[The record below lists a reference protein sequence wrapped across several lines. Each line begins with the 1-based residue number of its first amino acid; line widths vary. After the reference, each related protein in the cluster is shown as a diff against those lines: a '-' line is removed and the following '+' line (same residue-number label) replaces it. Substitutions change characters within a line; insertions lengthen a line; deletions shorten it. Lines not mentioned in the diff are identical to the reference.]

1 MTTNSNDYRH
11 ALEHISFTDNAKQH
25 MANSIA
31 QSVASSD
38 AATAQSNFNGTR
50 RKPRIARHPVRTV
63 ARIAA
68 VTAVLAIVIGGAGT
82 AMATGVLPLPSD
94 MLSDI
99 FDGPAS
105 QTEIIDRIGR
115 PVGASCSNNGVTVTA
130 DAIMGDK
137 DMVTIAYTLT
147 FDDPAALKKLSE
159 PGENG
164 TIAGSVDGNVY
175 VDGEHGGQGQSWL
188 IDKNPNDSSIQYFAQ
203 FSVESPG
210 LMGRTVR
217 THINS
222 LVVPRAGKEL
232 PEYKKILTGPWD
244 LKFQLNYE
252 DTSVTIPA
260 PKSVN
265 FNGTKATI
273 QEATVSCVG
282 VSVRYNIDRSIEH
295 DNNSGKM
302 SQNMEESM
310 DAVGNIPLI
319 VTFKDGSR
327 SKCKIVCDLMH
338 LEGAE
343 SLGEYTED
351 FYAGMPAVTRHSYGK
366 GKLYYIG
373 TCMEEDGI
381 AKILS
386 MAVED
391 AGAEPVAGA
400 GNGLEIVK
408 RNREGKSFYFVMNF
422 RDEELEIPEEFAG
435 KTDLLSGN
443 AVGKGEKL
451 PKFGVKIVVE

>member
-1 MTTNSNDYRH
+1 MTTDSNDYRH

-252 DTSVTIPA
+252 DTSVTIRA

-319 VTFKDGSR
+319 VTFKDG
-327 SKCKIVCDLMH
+327 H
-338 LEGAE
+338 
-343 SLGEYTED
+343 
-351 FYAGMPAVTRHSYGK
+351 
-366 GKLYYIG
+366 
-373 TCMEEDGI
+373 
-381 AKILS
+381 
-386 MAVED
+386 VED
-391 AGAEPVAGA
+391 ATSHSGYFANKLD
-400 GNGLEIVK
+400 NGTTDVHKTWPFSQVCDTDKIASVQI
-408 RNREGKSFYFVMNF
+408 GDTVIPMN
-422 RDEELEIPEEFAG
+422 
-435 KTDLLSGN
+435 S
-443 AVGKGEKL
+443 
-451 PKFGVKIVVE
+451 

>member
-82 AMATGVLPLPSD
+82 AMATGVLPLPSN

-273 QEATVSCVG
+273 QEATVSCAG

-319 VTFKDGSR
+319 VTFKDG
-327 SKCKIVCDLMH
+327 H
-338 LEGAE
+338 
-343 SLGEYTED
+343 
-351 FYAGMPAVTRHSYGK
+351 
-366 GKLYYIG
+366 
-373 TCMEEDGI
+373 
-381 AKILS
+381 
-386 MAVED
+386 VED
-391 AGAEPVAGA
+391 ATSHSGYFANKLD
-400 GNGLEIVK
+400 NGTTDVHKTWPFSQVCDTDKIASVQI
-408 RNREGKSFYFVMNF
+408 GDTVIPMN
-422 RDEELEIPEEFAG
+422 
-435 KTDLLSGN
+435 S
-443 AVGKGEKL
+443 
-451 PKFGVKIVVE
+451 

>member
-147 FDDPAALKKLSE
+147 FDEPAALKKLSE

-319 VTFKDGSR
+319 VTFKDG
-327 SKCKIVCDLMH
+327 H
-338 LEGAE
+338 
-343 SLGEYTED
+343 
-351 FYAGMPAVTRHSYGK
+351 
-366 GKLYYIG
+366 
-373 TCMEEDGI
+373 
-381 AKILS
+381 
-386 MAVED
+386 VED
-391 AGAEPVAGA
+391 ATSHSGYFANKSD
-400 GNGLEIVK
+400 NGTTDVHKTWPFSQVCDTDKIASVQI
-408 RNREGKSFYFVMNF
+408 GDTVIPMN
-422 RDEELEIPEEFAG
+422 
-435 KTDLLSGN
+435 S
-443 AVGKGEKL
+443 
-451 PKFGVKIVVE
+451 

>member
-99 FDGPAS
+99 FDGPTS

-175 VDGEHGGQGQSWL
+175 VDSEHGGQGQSWL

-319 VTFKDGSR
+319 VTFKDG
-327 SKCKIVCDLMH
+327 H
-338 LEGAE
+338 
-343 SLGEYTED
+343 
-351 FYAGMPAVTRHSYGK
+351 
-366 GKLYYIG
+366 
-373 TCMEEDGI
+373 
-381 AKILS
+381 
-386 MAVED
+386 VED
-391 AGAEPVAGA
+391 ATSHSGYFANKLD
-400 GNGLEIVK
+400 NGTTDVHKTWPFSQVCDTDKIASVQI
-408 RNREGKSFYFVMNF
+408 GDTVIPMN
-422 RDEELEIPEEFAG
+422 
-435 KTDLLSGN
+435 S
-443 AVGKGEKL
+443 
-451 PKFGVKIVVE
+451 

>member
-188 IDKNPNDSSIQYFAQ
+188 IDKNPNDSSIQYYAQ

-319 VTFKDGSR
+319 VTFKDG
-327 SKCKIVCDLMH
+327 H
-338 LEGAE
+338 
-343 SLGEYTED
+343 
-351 FYAGMPAVTRHSYGK
+351 
-366 GKLYYIG
+366 
-373 TCMEEDGI
+373 
-381 AKILS
+381 
-386 MAVED
+386 VED
-391 AGAEPVAGA
+391 ATSHSGYFANKLD
-400 GNGLEIVK
+400 NGTTDVHKTWPFSQVCDTDKIASVQI
-408 RNREGKSFYFVMNF
+408 GDTVIPMN
-422 RDEELEIPEEFAG
+422 
-435 KTDLLSGN
+435 S
-443 AVGKGEKL
+443 
-451 PKFGVKIVVE
+451 

>member
-82 AMATGVLPLPSD
+82 AMATGVLQLPSD

-232 PEYKKILTGPWD
+232 PEYKKLLTGPWD

-319 VTFKDGSR
+319 VTFKDG
-327 SKCKIVCDLMH
+327 H
-338 LEGAE
+338 
-343 SLGEYTED
+343 
-351 FYAGMPAVTRHSYGK
+351 
-366 GKLYYIG
+366 
-373 TCMEEDGI
+373 
-381 AKILS
+381 
-386 MAVED
+386 VED
-391 AGAEPVAGA
+391 ATSYSGYFANKLD
-400 GNGLEIVK
+400 NGTTDVHKTWPFSQVCDTDKIASVQI
-408 RNREGKSFYFVMNF
+408 GDTVIPMN
-422 RDEELEIPEEFAG
+422 
-435 KTDLLSGN
+435 S
-443 AVGKGEKL
+443 
-451 PKFGVKIVVE
+451 

>member
-63 ARIAA
+63 ARITA

-319 VTFKDGSR
+319 VTFKDG
-327 SKCKIVCDLMH
+327 H
-338 LEGAE
+338 
-343 SLGEYTED
+343 
-351 FYAGMPAVTRHSYGK
+351 
-366 GKLYYIG
+366 
-373 TCMEEDGI
+373 
-381 AKILS
+381 
-386 MAVED
+386 VED
-391 AGAEPVAGA
+391 ATSHSGYFANKLD
-400 GNGLEIVK
+400 NGTTDVHKTWPFSQVCDTDKIASVQI
-408 RNREGKSFYFVMNF
+408 GDTVIPMN
-422 RDEELEIPEEFAG
+422 
-435 KTDLLSGN
+435 S
-443 AVGKGEKL
+443 
-451 PKFGVKIVVE
+451 

>member
-222 LVVPRAGKEL
+222 LVVPRAGKVL

-265 FNGTKATI
+265 LNGTKATI

-319 VTFKDGSR
+319 VTFKDG
-327 SKCKIVCDLMH
+327 H
-338 LEGAE
+338 
-343 SLGEYTED
+343 
-351 FYAGMPAVTRHSYGK
+351 
-366 GKLYYIG
+366 
-373 TCMEEDGI
+373 
-381 AKILS
+381 
-386 MAVED
+386 VED
-391 AGAEPVAGA
+391 ATSHSGYFANKLD
-400 GNGLEIVK
+400 NGTTDVHKTWPFSQVCDTDKIASVQI
-408 RNREGKSFYFVMNF
+408 GDTVIPMN
-422 RDEELEIPEEFAG
+422 
-435 KTDLLSGN
+435 S
-443 AVGKGEKL
+443 
-451 PKFGVKIVVE
+451 

>member
-232 PEYKKILTGPWD
+232 PKYKKILTGPWD
-244 LKFQLNYE
+244 LKFQLNYG

-319 VTFKDGSR
+319 VTFKDG
-327 SKCKIVCDLMH
+327 H
-338 LEGAE
+338 
-343 SLGEYTED
+343 
-351 FYAGMPAVTRHSYGK
+351 
-366 GKLYYIG
+366 
-373 TCMEEDGI
+373 
-381 AKILS
+381 
-386 MAVED
+386 VED
-391 AGAEPVAGA
+391 ATSHSGYFANKLD
-400 GNGLEIVK
+400 NGTTDVHKTWPFSQVCDTDKIASVQI
-408 RNREGKSFYFVMNF
+408 GDTVIPMN
-422 RDEELEIPEEFAG
+422 
-435 KTDLLSGN
+435 S
-443 AVGKGEKL
+443 
-451 PKFGVKIVVE
+451 

>member
-50 RKPRIARHPVRTV
+50 RKPRIAHHPVRTV

-302 SQNMEESM
+302 SQNMEEST

-319 VTFKDGSR
+319 VTFKDG
-327 SKCKIVCDLMH
+327 H
-338 LEGAE
+338 
-343 SLGEYTED
+343 
-351 FYAGMPAVTRHSYGK
+351 
-366 GKLYYIG
+366 
-373 TCMEEDGI
+373 
-381 AKILS
+381 
-386 MAVED
+386 VED
-391 AGAEPVAGA
+391 ATSHSGYFANKLD
-400 GNGLEIVK
+400 NGTTDVHKTWPFSQVCDTDKIASVQI
-408 RNREGKSFYFVMNF
+408 GDTVIPMN
-422 RDEELEIPEEFAG
+422 
-435 KTDLLSGN
+435 S
-443 AVGKGEKL
+443 
-451 PKFGVKIVVE
+451 

>member
-130 DAIMGDK
+130 DATMGDK

-319 VTFKDGSR
+319 VTFKDG
-327 SKCKIVCDLMH
+327 H
-338 LEGAE
+338 
-343 SLGEYTED
+343 
-351 FYAGMPAVTRHSYGK
+351 
-366 GKLYYIG
+366 
-373 TCMEEDGI
+373 
-381 AKILS
+381 
-386 MAVED
+386 VED
-391 AGAEPVAGA
+391 ATSHSGYFANKLD
-400 GNGLEIVK
+400 NGTTDVHKTWPFSQVCDTDKIASVQI
-408 RNREGKSFYFVMNF
+408 GDTVIPMN
-422 RDEELEIPEEFAG
+422 
-435 KTDLLSGN
+435 S
-443 AVGKGEKL
+443 
-451 PKFGVKIVVE
+451 

>member
-232 PEYKKILTGPWD
+232 PDYKKILTGPWD

-319 VTFKDGSR
+319 VTFKDG
-327 SKCKIVCDLMH
+327 H
-338 LEGAE
+338 
-343 SLGEYTED
+343 
-351 FYAGMPAVTRHSYGK
+351 
-366 GKLYYIG
+366 
-373 TCMEEDGI
+373 
-381 AKILS
+381 
-386 MAVED
+386 VED
-391 AGAEPVAGA
+391 ATSHSGYFANKLD
-400 GNGLEIVK
+400 NGTTDVHKTWPFSQVCDTDKIASVQI
-408 RNREGKSFYFVMNF
+408 GDTVIPMN
-422 RDEELEIPEEFAG
+422 
-435 KTDLLSGN
+435 S
-443 AVGKGEKL
+443 
-451 PKFGVKIVVE
+451 

>member
-310 DAVGNIPLI
+310 DAFGNIPLI
-319 VTFKDGSR
+319 VTFKDG
-327 SKCKIVCDLMH
+327 H
-338 LEGAE
+338 
-343 SLGEYTED
+343 
-351 FYAGMPAVTRHSYGK
+351 
-366 GKLYYIG
+366 
-373 TCMEEDGI
+373 
-381 AKILS
+381 
-386 MAVED
+386 VED
-391 AGAEPVAGA
+391 ATSHSGYFANKLD
-400 GNGLEIVK
+400 NGTTDVHKTWPFSQVCDTDKIASVQI
-408 RNREGKSFYFVMNF
+408 GDTVIPMN
-422 RDEELEIPEEFAG
+422 
-435 KTDLLSGN
+435 S
-443 AVGKGEKL
+443 
-451 PKFGVKIVVE
+451 

>member
-82 AMATGVLPLPSD
+82 AMATGVLPLPSY

-319 VTFKDGSR
+319 VTFKDG
-327 SKCKIVCDLMH
+327 H
-338 LEGAE
+338 
-343 SLGEYTED
+343 
-351 FYAGMPAVTRHSYGK
+351 
-366 GKLYYIG
+366 
-373 TCMEEDGI
+373 
-381 AKILS
+381 
-386 MAVED
+386 VED
-391 AGAEPVAGA
+391 ATSHSGYFANKLD
-400 GNGLEIVK
+400 NGTTDVHKTWPFSQVCDTDKIASVQI
-408 RNREGKSFYFVMNF
+408 GDTVIPMN
-422 RDEELEIPEEFAG
+422 
-435 KTDLLSGN
+435 S
-443 AVGKGEKL
+443 
-451 PKFGVKIVVE
+451 

>member
-188 IDKNPNDSSIQYFAQ
+188 IDKNPNDSSIQYYAQ

-210 LMGRTVR
+210 LMGGTVR

-319 VTFKDGSR
+319 VTFKDG
-327 SKCKIVCDLMH
+327 H
-338 LEGAE
+338 
-343 SLGEYTED
+343 
-351 FYAGMPAVTRHSYGK
+351 
-366 GKLYYIG
+366 
-373 TCMEEDGI
+373 
-381 AKILS
+381 
-386 MAVED
+386 VED
-391 AGAEPVAGA
+391 ATSHSGYFANKLD
-400 GNGLEIVK
+400 NGTTDVHKTWPFSQVCDTDKIASVQI
-408 RNREGKSFYFVMNF
+408 GDTVIPMN
-422 RDEELEIPEEFAG
+422 
-435 KTDLLSGN
+435 S
-443 AVGKGEKL
+443 
-451 PKFGVKIVVE
+451 

>member
-147 FDDPAALKKLSE
+147 FDDPAAVKKLSE

-164 TIAGSVDGNVY
+164 TIDGSVDGNVY

-319 VTFKDGSR
+319 VTFKDG
-327 SKCKIVCDLMH
+327 H
-338 LEGAE
+338 
-343 SLGEYTED
+343 
-351 FYAGMPAVTRHSYGK
+351 
-366 GKLYYIG
+366 
-373 TCMEEDGI
+373 
-381 AKILS
+381 
-386 MAVED
+386 VED
-391 AGAEPVAGA
+391 ATSHSGYFANKLD
-400 GNGLEIVK
+400 NGTTDVHKTWPFSQVCDTDKIASVQI
-408 RNREGKSFYFVMNF
+408 GDTVIPMN
-422 RDEELEIPEEFAG
+422 
-435 KTDLLSGN
+435 S
-443 AVGKGEKL
+443 
-451 PKFGVKIVVE
+451 

>member
-11 ALEHISFTDNAKQH
+11 ALEHISFTHNAKQH

-319 VTFKDGSR
+319 VTFKDG
-327 SKCKIVCDLMH
+327 H
-338 LEGAE
+338 
-343 SLGEYTED
+343 
-351 FYAGMPAVTRHSYGK
+351 
-366 GKLYYIG
+366 
-373 TCMEEDGI
+373 
-381 AKILS
+381 
-386 MAVED
+386 VED
-391 AGAEPVAGA
+391 ATSHSGYFANKLD
-400 GNGLEIVK
+400 NGTTDVHKTWPFSQVCDTDKIASVQI
-408 RNREGKSFYFVMNF
+408 GDTVIPMN
-422 RDEELEIPEEFAG
+422 
-435 KTDLLSGN
+435 S
-443 AVGKGEKL
+443 
-451 PKFGVKIVVE
+451 

>member
-1 MTTNSNDYRH
+1 MTTNSNGHRH

-203 FSVESPG
+203 LSVESPG

-319 VTFKDGSR
+319 VTFKDG
-327 SKCKIVCDLMH
+327 H
-338 LEGAE
+338 
-343 SLGEYTED
+343 
-351 FYAGMPAVTRHSYGK
+351 
-366 GKLYYIG
+366 
-373 TCMEEDGI
+373 
-381 AKILS
+381 
-386 MAVED
+386 VED
-391 AGAEPVAGA
+391 ATSHSGYFANKLD
-400 GNGLEIVK
+400 NGTTDVHKTWPFSQVCDTDKIASVQI
-408 RNREGKSFYFVMNF
+408 GDTVIPMN
-422 RDEELEIPEEFAG
+422 
-435 KTDLLSGN
+435 S
-443 AVGKGEKL
+443 
-451 PKFGVKIVVE
+451 

>member
-68 VTAVLAIVIGGAGT
+68 VTAILAIVIGGAGT

-319 VTFKDGSR
+319 VTFKDG
-327 SKCKIVCDLMH
+327 H
-338 LEGAE
+338 
-343 SLGEYTED
+343 
-351 FYAGMPAVTRHSYGK
+351 
-366 GKLYYIG
+366 
-373 TCMEEDGI
+373 
-381 AKILS
+381 
-386 MAVED
+386 VED
-391 AGAEPVAGA
+391 ATSHSGYFANKLD
-400 GNGLEIVK
+400 NGTTDVHKTWPFSQVCDTDKIASVQI
-408 RNREGKSFYFVMNF
+408 GDTVIPMN
-422 RDEELEIPEEFAG
+422 
-435 KTDLLSGN
+435 S
-443 AVGKGEKL
+443 
-451 PKFGVKIVVE
+451 

>member
-319 VTFKDGSR
+319 VTFKDG
-327 SKCKIVCDLMH
+327 H
-338 LEGAE
+338 
-343 SLGEYTED
+343 
-351 FYAGMPAVTRHSYGK
+351 
-366 GKLYYIG
+366 
-373 TCMEEDGI
+373 
-381 AKILS
+381 
-386 MAVED
+386 VED
-391 AGAEPVAGA
+391 ATSHSGYFANKLD
-400 GNGLEIVK
+400 NGTTDVHKTLPFSQVCDTDKIASVQI
-408 RNREGKSFYFVMNF
+408 GDTVIPMN
-422 RDEELEIPEEFAG
+422 
-435 KTDLLSGN
+435 S
-443 AVGKGEKL
+443 
-451 PKFGVKIVVE
+451 

>member
-302 SQNMEESM
+302 SQNMKESM

-319 VTFKDGSR
+319 VTFKDG
-327 SKCKIVCDLMH
+327 H
-338 LEGAE
+338 
-343 SLGEYTED
+343 
-351 FYAGMPAVTRHSYGK
+351 
-366 GKLYYIG
+366 
-373 TCMEEDGI
+373 
-381 AKILS
+381 
-386 MAVED
+386 VED
-391 AGAEPVAGA
+391 ATSHSGYFANKLD
-400 GNGLEIVK
+400 NGTTDVHKTWPFSQVCAYKLAI
-408 RNREGKSFYFVMNF
+408 RSF
-422 RDEELEIPEEFAG
+422 P
-435 KTDLLSGN
+435 
-443 AVGKGEKL
+443 
-451 PKFGVKIVVE
+451 

>member
-1 MTTNSNDYRH
+1 MTTDSNDYRH
-11 ALEHISFTDNAKQH
+11 ALEHISFTDNARQH

-319 VTFKDGSR
+319 VTFKDG
-327 SKCKIVCDLMH
+327 H
-338 LEGAE
+338 
-343 SLGEYTED
+343 
-351 FYAGMPAVTRHSYGK
+351 
-366 GKLYYIG
+366 
-373 TCMEEDGI
+373 
-381 AKILS
+381 
-386 MAVED
+386 VED
-391 AGAEPVAGA
+391 ATSHSGYFANKLD
-400 GNGLEIVK
+400 NGTTDVHKTWPFSQVCDTDKIASVQI
-408 RNREGKSFYFVMNF
+408 GDTVIPMN
-422 RDEELEIPEEFAG
+422 
-435 KTDLLSGN
+435 S
-443 AVGKGEKL
+443 
-451 PKFGVKIVVE
+451 

>member
-252 DTSVTIPA
+252 DTSVRIPA

-319 VTFKDGSR
+319 VTFKDG
-327 SKCKIVCDLMH
+327 H
-338 LEGAE
+338 
-343 SLGEYTED
+343 
-351 FYAGMPAVTRHSYGK
+351 
-366 GKLYYIG
+366 
-373 TCMEEDGI
+373 
-381 AKILS
+381 
-386 MAVED
+386 VED
-391 AGAEPVAGA
+391 ATSHSGYFANKLD
-400 GNGLEIVK
+400 NGTTDVHKTWPFSQVCDTDKIASVQI
-408 RNREGKSFYFVMNF
+408 GDTVIPMN
-422 RDEELEIPEEFAG
+422 
-435 KTDLLSGN
+435 S
-443 AVGKGEKL
+443 
-451 PKFGVKIVVE
+451 

>member
-302 SQNMEESM
+302 SQNMEESL

-319 VTFKDGSR
+319 VTFKDG
-327 SKCKIVCDLMH
+327 H
-338 LEGAE
+338 
-343 SLGEYTED
+343 
-351 FYAGMPAVTRHSYGK
+351 
-366 GKLYYIG
+366 
-373 TCMEEDGI
+373 
-381 AKILS
+381 
-386 MAVED
+386 VED
-391 AGAEPVAGA
+391 ATSHSGYFANKLD
-400 GNGLEIVK
+400 NGTTDVHKTWPFSQVCDTDKIASVQI
-408 RNREGKSFYFVMNF
+408 GDTVIPMN
-422 RDEELEIPEEFAG
+422 
-435 KTDLLSGN
+435 S
-443 AVGKGEKL
+443 
-451 PKFGVKIVVE
+451 

>member
-203 FSVESPG
+203 FNVESPG

-319 VTFKDGSR
+319 VTFKDG
-327 SKCKIVCDLMH
+327 H
-338 LEGAE
+338 
-343 SLGEYTED
+343 
-351 FYAGMPAVTRHSYGK
+351 
-366 GKLYYIG
+366 
-373 TCMEEDGI
+373 
-381 AKILS
+381 
-386 MAVED
+386 VED
-391 AGAEPVAGA
+391 ATSHSGYFANKLD
-400 GNGLEIVK
+400 NGTTDVHKTWPFSQVCDTDKIASVQI
-408 RNREGKSFYFVMNF
+408 GDTVIPMN
-422 RDEELEIPEEFAG
+422 
-435 KTDLLSGN
+435 S
-443 AVGKGEKL
+443 
-451 PKFGVKIVVE
+451 

>member
-11 ALEHISFTDNAKQH
+11 TLEHISFTDNAKQH

-319 VTFKDGSR
+319 VTFKDG
-327 SKCKIVCDLMH
+327 H
-338 LEGAE
+338 
-343 SLGEYTED
+343 
-351 FYAGMPAVTRHSYGK
+351 
-366 GKLYYIG
+366 
-373 TCMEEDGI
+373 
-381 AKILS
+381 
-386 MAVED
+386 VED
-391 AGAEPVAGA
+391 ATSHSGYFANKLD
-400 GNGLEIVK
+400 NGTTDVHKTWPFSQVCDTDKIASVQI
-408 RNREGKSFYFVMNF
+408 GDTVIPMN
-422 RDEELEIPEEFAG
+422 
-435 KTDLLSGN
+435 S
-443 AVGKGEKL
+443 
-451 PKFGVKIVVE
+451 

>member
-203 FSVESPG
+203 LSVESPG

-232 PEYKKILTGPWD
+232 PEYKKKLTGPWD

-319 VTFKDGSR
+319 VTFKDG
-327 SKCKIVCDLMH
+327 H
-338 LEGAE
+338 
-343 SLGEYTED
+343 
-351 FYAGMPAVTRHSYGK
+351 
-366 GKLYYIG
+366 
-373 TCMEEDGI
+373 
-381 AKILS
+381 
-386 MAVED
+386 VED
-391 AGAEPVAGA
+391 ATSHSGYFANKLD
-400 GNGLEIVK
+400 NGTTDVHKTWPFSQVCDTDKIASVQI
-408 RNREGKSFYFVMNF
+408 GDTVIPMN
-422 RDEELEIPEEFAG
+422 
-435 KTDLLSGN
+435 S
-443 AVGKGEKL
+443 
-451 PKFGVKIVVE
+451 

>member
-319 VTFKDGSR
+319 VTFKDG
-327 SKCKIVCDLMH
+327 H
-338 LEGAE
+338 
-343 SLGEYTED
+343 
-351 FYAGMPAVTRHSYGK
+351 
-366 GKLYYIG
+366 
-373 TCMEEDGI
+373 
-381 AKILS
+381 
-386 MAVED
+386 VED
-391 AGAEPVAGA
+391 ATSHSGYFANKLD
-400 GNGLEIVK
+400 NGTTDVHKTWPFSQVCDTDKIASVQI
-408 RNREGKSFYFVMNF
+408 GDTVIPMNSYAT
-422 RDEELEIPEEFAG
+422 RLVYAPGSA
-435 KTDLLSGN
+435 LR
-443 AVGKGEKL
+443 V
-451 PKFGVKIVVE
+451 

>member
-50 RKPRIARHPVRTV
+50 RKPRIARHPLRTV

-319 VTFKDGSR
+319 VTFKDG
-327 SKCKIVCDLMH
+327 H
-338 LEGAE
+338 
-343 SLGEYTED
+343 
-351 FYAGMPAVTRHSYGK
+351 
-366 GKLYYIG
+366 
-373 TCMEEDGI
+373 
-381 AKILS
+381 
-386 MAVED
+386 VED
-391 AGAEPVAGA
+391 ATSHSGYFANKLD
-400 GNGLEIVK
+400 NGTTDVHKTWPFSQVCDTDKIASVQI
-408 RNREGKSFYFVMNF
+408 GDTVIPMN
-422 RDEELEIPEEFAG
+422 
-435 KTDLLSGN
+435 S
-443 AVGKGEKL
+443 
-451 PKFGVKIVVE
+451 

>member
-203 FSVESPG
+203 FSVESLG

-319 VTFKDGSR
+319 VTFKDG
-327 SKCKIVCDLMH
+327 H
-338 LEGAE
+338 
-343 SLGEYTED
+343 
-351 FYAGMPAVTRHSYGK
+351 
-366 GKLYYIG
+366 
-373 TCMEEDGI
+373 
-381 AKILS
+381 
-386 MAVED
+386 VED
-391 AGAEPVAGA
+391 ATSHSGYFANKLD
-400 GNGLEIVK
+400 NGTTDVHKTWPFSQVCDTDKIASVQI
-408 RNREGKSFYFVMNF
+408 GDTVIPMN
-422 RDEELEIPEEFAG
+422 
-435 KTDLLSGN
+435 S
-443 AVGKGEKL
+443 
-451 PKFGVKIVVE
+451 

>member
-319 VTFKDGSR
+319 VTFKDG
-327 SKCKIVCDLMH
+327 H
-338 LEGAE
+338 
-343 SLGEYTED
+343 
-351 FYAGMPAVTRHSYGK
+351 
-366 GKLYYIG
+366 
-373 TCMEEDGI
+373 
-381 AKILS
+381 
-386 MAVED
+386 VED
-391 AGAEPVAGA
+391 ATSHSGYFANKLD
-400 GNGLEIVK
+400 NGTTDVH
-408 RNREGKSFYFVMNF
+408 
-422 RDEELEIPEEFAG
+422 
-435 KTDLLSGN
+435 KTWPFSQVCDTD
-443 AVGKGEKL
+443 
-451 PKFGVKIVVE
+451 KIVSVQIGDTVIPMNS

>member
-137 DMVTIAYTLT
+137 DMVTVAYTLT

-319 VTFKDGSR
+319 VTFKDG
-327 SKCKIVCDLMH
+327 H
-338 LEGAE
+338 
-343 SLGEYTED
+343 
-351 FYAGMPAVTRHSYGK
+351 
-366 GKLYYIG
+366 
-373 TCMEEDGI
+373 
-381 AKILS
+381 
-386 MAVED
+386 VED
-391 AGAEPVAGA
+391 ATSHSGYFANKLD
-400 GNGLEIVK
+400 NGTTDVHKTWPFSQVCDTDKIASVQI
-408 RNREGKSFYFVMNF
+408 GDTVIPMN
-422 RDEELEIPEEFAG
+422 
-435 KTDLLSGN
+435 S
-443 AVGKGEKL
+443 
-451 PKFGVKIVVE
+451 

>member
-164 TIAGSVDGNVY
+164 AIAGSVDGNVY

-319 VTFKDGSR
+319 VTFKDG
-327 SKCKIVCDLMH
+327 H
-338 LEGAE
+338 
-343 SLGEYTED
+343 
-351 FYAGMPAVTRHSYGK
+351 
-366 GKLYYIG
+366 
-373 TCMEEDGI
+373 
-381 AKILS
+381 
-386 MAVED
+386 VED
-391 AGAEPVAGA
+391 ATSHSAYFANKLD
-400 GNGLEIVK
+400 NGTTDVHKTWPFSQVCDTDKIASVQI
-408 RNREGKSFYFVMNF
+408 GDTVIPMN
-422 RDEELEIPEEFAG
+422 
-435 KTDLLSGN
+435 S
-443 AVGKGEKL
+443 
-451 PKFGVKIVVE
+451 

>member
-82 AMATGVLPLPSD
+82 AIATGVLPLPSD

-319 VTFKDGSR
+319 VTFKDG
-327 SKCKIVCDLMH
+327 H
-338 LEGAE
+338 
-343 SLGEYTED
+343 
-351 FYAGMPAVTRHSYGK
+351 
-366 GKLYYIG
+366 
-373 TCMEEDGI
+373 
-381 AKILS
+381 
-386 MAVED
+386 VED
-391 AGAEPVAGA
+391 ATSHSGYFANKLD
-400 GNGLEIVK
+400 NGTTDVHKTWPFSQVCDTDKIASVQI
-408 RNREGKSFYFVMNF
+408 GDTVIPMN
-422 RDEELEIPEEFAG
+422 
-435 KTDLLSGN
+435 S
-443 AVGKGEKL
+443 
-451 PKFGVKIVVE
+451 

>member
-38 AATAQSNFNGTR
+38 SATAQSNFNGTR

-282 VSVRYNIDRSIEH
+282 VSVRYNIDRSIEY

-319 VTFKDGSR
+319 VTFKDGHVEDST
-327 SKCKIVCDLMH
+327 SHSGYFANKLDNGTTDVHKTWPFSQVCDTDKI
-338 LEGAE
+338 A
-343 SLGEYTED
+343 S
-351 FYAGMPAVTRHSYGK
+351 VQ
-366 GKLYYIG
+366 IG
-373 TCMEEDGI
+373 DTVI
-381 AKILS
+381 
-386 MAVED
+386 
-391 AGAEPVAGA
+391 P
-400 GNGLEIVK
+400 
-408 RNREGKSFYFVMNF
+408 MN
-422 RDEELEIPEEFAG
+422 
-435 KTDLLSGN
+435 S
-443 AVGKGEKL
+443 
-451 PKFGVKIVVE
+451 

>member
-319 VTFKDGSR
+319 VTFKDG
-327 SKCKIVCDLMH
+327 H
-338 LEGAE
+338 
-343 SLGEYTED
+343 
-351 FYAGMPAVTRHSYGK
+351 
-366 GKLYYIG
+366 
-373 TCMEEDGI
+373 
-381 AKILS
+381 
-386 MAVED
+386 VED
-391 AGAEPVAGA
+391 ATSHSGYFANKLD
-400 GNGLEIVK
+400 NGSTDVHKTWPFSQVCDTDKIASVQI
-408 RNREGKSFYFVMNF
+408 GDTVIPMN
-422 RDEELEIPEEFAG
+422 
-435 KTDLLSGN
+435 S
-443 AVGKGEKL
+443 
-451 PKFGVKIVVE
+451 

>member
-188 IDKNPNDSSIQYFAQ
+188 IDKNPNDFSIQYFAQ

-319 VTFKDGSR
+319 VTFKDG
-327 SKCKIVCDLMH
+327 H
-338 LEGAE
+338 
-343 SLGEYTED
+343 
-351 FYAGMPAVTRHSYGK
+351 
-366 GKLYYIG
+366 
-373 TCMEEDGI
+373 
-381 AKILS
+381 
-386 MAVED
+386 VED
-391 AGAEPVAGA
+391 ATSHSGYFANKLD
-400 GNGLEIVK
+400 NGTTDVHKTWPFSQVCDTDKIASVQI
-408 RNREGKSFYFVMNF
+408 GDTVIPMN
-422 RDEELEIPEEFAG
+422 
-435 KTDLLSGN
+435 S
-443 AVGKGEKL
+443 
-451 PKFGVKIVVE
+451 

>member
-302 SQNMEESM
+302 SQNMKESM

-319 VTFKDGSR
+319 VTFKDG
-327 SKCKIVCDLMH
+327 H
-338 LEGAE
+338 
-343 SLGEYTED
+343 
-351 FYAGMPAVTRHSYGK
+351 
-366 GKLYYIG
+366 
-373 TCMEEDGI
+373 
-381 AKILS
+381 
-386 MAVED
+386 VED
-391 AGAEPVAGA
+391 ATSHSGYFANKLD
-400 GNGLEIVK
+400 NGTTDVHKTWPFSQVCDTDKIASAQIGDTVIP
-408 RNREGKSFYFVMNF
+408 MN
-422 RDEELEIPEEFAG
+422 
-435 KTDLLSGN
+435 S
-443 AVGKGEKL
+443 
-451 PKFGVKIVVE
+451 

>member
-1 MTTNSNDYRH
+1 MTTDSNDYRH

-302 SQNMEESM
+302 SQNMKESM

-319 VTFKDGSR
+319 VTFKDG
-327 SKCKIVCDLMH
+327 H
-338 LEGAE
+338 
-343 SLGEYTED
+343 
-351 FYAGMPAVTRHSYGK
+351 
-366 GKLYYIG
+366 
-373 TCMEEDGI
+373 
-381 AKILS
+381 
-386 MAVED
+386 VED
-391 AGAEPVAGA
+391 ATSHSGYFANKLD
-400 GNGLEIVK
+400 NGTTDVHKTWPFSQVCDTDKIASVQI
-408 RNREGKSFYFVMNF
+408 GDTVIPMN
-422 RDEELEIPEEFAG
+422 
-435 KTDLLSGN
+435 S
-443 AVGKGEKL
+443 
-451 PKFGVKIVVE
+451 

>member
-50 RKPRIARHPVRTV
+50 RKPRIARHPVRTI

-319 VTFKDGSR
+319 VTFKDG
-327 SKCKIVCDLMH
+327 H
-338 LEGAE
+338 
-343 SLGEYTED
+343 
-351 FYAGMPAVTRHSYGK
+351 
-366 GKLYYIG
+366 
-373 TCMEEDGI
+373 
-381 AKILS
+381 
-386 MAVED
+386 VED
-391 AGAEPVAGA
+391 ATSHSGYFANKLD
-400 GNGLEIVK
+400 NGTTDVHKTWPFSQVCDTDKIASVQI
-408 RNREGKSFYFVMNF
+408 GDTVIPMN
-422 RDEELEIPEEFAG
+422 
-435 KTDLLSGN
+435 S
-443 AVGKGEKL
+443 
-451 PKFGVKIVVE
+451 